1 MHLQNA
7 NRFEAEDRRPFNP
20 AYRIFAVGLAIVMAF
35 ALLFAKLYRL
45 QLDEGDEYAAAAEET
60 KTQTISLSGARG
72 NILDSN
78 GVVLAT
84 NRECYQVKF
93 TWDPD
98 KRTTSG
104 NKKYT
109 ESLRRVIEMIEEDGG
124 QVIDTFRIVRGEDG
138 NWCFTWDS
146 YLDEEAA
153 AARTKTWASN
163 MALSI
168 KTYPTA
174 EDMLNAL
181 KERYGI
187 GDDVSDEEA
196 HKILSVW
203 QEAQQNSYSSYLA
216 QTICEDVPISTVSRI
231 ELASAELDGIS
242 IEQATVRVYP
252 QQDVAAH
259 IIGYVGSISE
269 DNINDYTDKGYD
281 RNDPIGV
288 SGVEQS
294 MEEYLTGS
302 SGEKRGSRTVE
313 VNNMSKV
320 IRELAYDAP
329 EEGSNV
335 VLTIDTELQKVAY
348 DALGTA
354 ITQINGIQRARV
366 NAYSGRY
373 ASLVAA
379 RGGQEISYAET
390 GAAIVMEAKTGRVL
404 AIADYP
410 SFDLN
415 LFVGGIS
422 DEDYAAL
429 TEDPRNPLFSRAI
442 SSRATPG
449 SIFKP
454 MTATAALM
462 EGAIDT
468 STTIVDVGRYTLHG
482 IPASQAIHC
491 WNRGGHGSQNVVQ
504 AIQNSCN
511 YFFYET
517 AYRLGNENLYKWT
530 ELFGL
535 TSKTGIE
542 VAGEATSQVA
552 SQKTYYDPDKSLYE
566 QATSIPVYIASRIR
580 SYIREVGDE
589 LSVTFTDEELN
600 AAIEK
605 IFAAYVAGD
614 DAYEAAKNALVDEV
628 GIPAAVVSNKYMTT
642 NIVSLLGQLKFGM
655 VDTMITGIGQ
665 SVTAVTP
672 IAVARYLS
680 ALVNGGNVYE
690 AHVVDRVI
698 DDEGN
703 TVYEKEPTL
712 VAQTG
717 VTQEVTDAVKHG
729 MQQAIQYGSVSSRF
743 RGYKYRTQI
752 GGKTGTAQVSD
763 IDVEDNSWFVCF
775 APYDDPEIV
784 VVIYIPNG
792 YSSGYCVEPA
802 KQIVQY
808 YLDRQQT
815 RGASGLAAEGSLTQ

>member
-1 MHLQNA
+1 MPLQNA

-72 NILDSN
+72 DILDSN

-242 IEQATVRVYP
+242 IEQATVRAYP

-517 AYRLGNENLYKWT
+517 AYRLGNENLYKWA

-580 SYIREVGDE
+580 SY
-589 LSVTFTDEELN
+589 
-600 AAIEK
+600 
-605 IFAAYVAGD
+605 
-614 DAYEAAKNALVDEV
+614 
-628 GIPAAVVSNKYMTT
+628 
-642 NIVSLLGQLKFGM
+642 
-655 VDTMITGIGQ
+655 
-665 SVTAVTP
+665 
-672 IAVARYLS
+672 
-680 ALVNGGNVYE
+680 
-690 AHVVDRVI
+690 
-698 DDEGN
+698 
-703 TVYEKEPTL
+703 
-712 VAQTG
+712 
-717 VTQEVTDAVKHG
+717 
-729 MQQAIQYGSVSSRF
+729 F
-743 RGYKYRTQI
+743 R
-752 GGKTGTAQVSD
+752 
-763 IDVEDNSWFVCF
+763 
-775 APYDDPEIV
+775 
-784 VVIYIPNG
+784 
-792 YSSGYCVEPA
+792 
-802 KQIVQY
+802 
-808 YLDRQQT
+808 
-815 RGASGLAAEGSLTQ
+815 

>member
-1 MHLQNA
+1 MPLQNA

-72 NILDSN
+72 DILDSN

-138 NWCFTWDS
+138 NWCFIWDS

-281 RNDPIGV
+281 RNDPVGV

-390 GAAIVMEAKTGRVL
+390 GAAIVMEAKTGRD
-404 AIADYP
+404 A
-410 SFDLN
+410 
-415 LFVGGIS
+415 
-422 DEDYAAL
+422 
-429 TEDPRNPLFSRAI
+429 
-442 SSRATPG
+442 
-449 SIFKP
+449 
-454 MTATAALM
+454 
-462 EGAIDT
+462 
-468 STTIVDVGRYTLHG
+468 
-482 IPASQAIHC
+482 
-491 WNRGGHGSQNVVQ
+491 
-504 AIQNSCN
+504 CN
-511 YFFYET
+511 C
-517 AYRLGNENLYKWT
+517 G
-530 ELFGL
+530 
-535 TSKTGIE
+535 
-542 VAGEATSQVA
+542 
-552 SQKTYYDPDKSLYE
+552 
-566 QATSIPVYIASRIR
+566 
-580 SYIREVGDE
+580 
-589 LSVTFTDEELN
+589 LSVL
-600 AAIEK
+600 
-605 IFAAYVAGD
+605 
-614 DAYEAAKNALVDEV
+614 
-628 GIPAAVVSNKYMTT
+628 
-642 NIVSLLGQLKFGM
+642 
-655 VDTMITGIGQ
+655 
-665 SVTAVTP
+665 
-672 IAVARYLS
+672 
-680 ALVNGGNVYE
+680 
-690 AHVVDRVI
+690 
-698 DDEGN
+698 
-703 TVYEKEPTL
+703 
-712 VAQTG
+712 
-717 VTQEVTDAVKHG
+717 
-729 MQQAIQYGSVSSRF
+729 
-743 RGYKYRTQI
+743 
-752 GGKTGTAQVSD
+752 
-763 IDVEDNSWFVCF
+763 
-775 APYDDPEIV
+775 
-784 VVIYIPNG
+784 
-792 YSSGYCVEPA
+792 
-802 KQIVQY
+802 
-808 YLDRQQT
+808 
-815 RGASGLAAEGSLTQ
+815 